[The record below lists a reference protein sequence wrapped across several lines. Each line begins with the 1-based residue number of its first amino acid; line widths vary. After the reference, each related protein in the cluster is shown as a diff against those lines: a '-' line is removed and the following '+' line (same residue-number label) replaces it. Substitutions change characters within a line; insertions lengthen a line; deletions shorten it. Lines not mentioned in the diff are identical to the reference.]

1 MCRTERTSY
10 GFKIRF
16 EGYIEKDELKS
27 WAKEAATILKEQKPG
42 FGVLHD
48 MRGMAPLPVD
58 AGEFMKRNQALAK
71 DAGLSRSAQILDD
84 PITKMQFKR
93 LARDIELFHDMRQ
106 IDASRTPNWEQVAIN
121 WIVDG
126 VEPEE
131 T

>member
-1 MCRTERTSY
+1 MCRIERTSY
-10 GFKIRF
+10 GFEIRF
-16 EGYIEKDELKS
+16 EGYIEKDELKR
-27 WAKEAATILKEQKPG
+27 WAKEAATILKDQKPG

-58 AGEFMKRNQALAK
+58 AGL
-71 DAGLSRSAQILDD
+71 GRSAQILDD

-93 LARDIELFHDMRQ
+93 LAKDIELFHDMRQ

-131 T
+131 I